1 MPLDLE
7 QWTDFFL
14 LVGTGA
20 ATLAGLVFVA
30 LTINLRGVAHDA
42 THRYRAIN
50 MLTGFASIFLLSALA
65 LMGHQPSIALGVEW
79 LAVAALALA
88 INTYGY
94 VQAFRLRSSLYAL
107 SLVRIV
113 GGSLCYLG
121 QIVGGIMLI
130 GSVPSGIYVA
140 AIAVVATFVYLISG
154 SWLLILGTI
163 QTAERS
169 SDDAA

>member
-1 MPLDLE
+1 MPLDLA
-7 QWTDFFL
+7 QWTDFFI

-30 LTINLRGVAHDA
+30 LTINLRGVARDA

-50 MLTGFASIFLLSALA
+50 MLTGFASIFLISALA
-65 LMGHQPSIALGVEW
+65 LMGHQPPAAVGVEW
-79 LAVAALALA
+79 LVVAVLALA

-107 SLVRIV
+107 TLVRIIS
-113 GGSLCYLG
+113 GSLCYLG
-121 QIVGGIMLI
+121 QLVGAAMLLDGIAA
-130 GSVPSGIYVA
+130 GIYVS
-140 AIAVVATFVYLISG
+140 AISTVATFVYLISG

-163 QTAERS
+163 QTA
-169 SDDAA
+169 DAKP